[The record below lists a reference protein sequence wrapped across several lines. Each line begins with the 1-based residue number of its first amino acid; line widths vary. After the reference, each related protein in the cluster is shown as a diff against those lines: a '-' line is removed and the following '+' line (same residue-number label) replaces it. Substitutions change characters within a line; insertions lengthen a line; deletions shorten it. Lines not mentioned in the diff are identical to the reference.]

1 MKEEKTSTKRRRYDA
16 EFKSKLLE
24 LHKNGRSIPSL
35 SSSFGINENVLYRWR
50 KASMDAEST
59 PPTAEL
65 LEIKEL
71 RRQLKEVEQE
81 RDILKKALAIF
92 SRKI

>member
-1 MKEEKTSTKRRRYDA
+1 
-16 EFKSKLLE
+16 
-24 LHKNGRSIPSL
+24 
-35 SSSFGINENVLYRWR
+35 
-50 KASMDAEST
+50 MDAETT
-59 PPTAEL
+59 PPTTEL

-92 SRKI
+92 SRKV